1 MWNYFNPVEIIF
13 GENRFKEVHDALK
26 NKNYI
31 IITHPEEIFK
41 KYSDELKSSSNP
53 PLSIMTDVQPNPDYK
68 DILELQKKF
77 SSINESVDYI
87 LAIGG
92 GSVTDT
98 AKAIA
103 AFKDKQE
110 YLTDFVRNKKSPR
123 VENPIKI
130 IAIPTTSGTS
140 SELTCWA
147 TIWDKEKNNKL
158 SLAHKSLYA
167 EKAIIDPSI
176 MVDKPLGLT
185 ISTGLDALSHSMES
199 IWNINANPVS
209 ASHAIQ
215 ASKLVLENLPLL
227 AKDLRNVVL
236 RSNIALACVHAGLA
250 FSNTKTAIAH
260 NLSYPVTLN
269 YGIQHG
275 IACSFTLPMITK
287 SMVGIDSVAEE
298 RLKLIFNDNLENA
311 ANHLSE
317 FMRSLEVP
325 LNLNEI
331 KVPVQEWNNIV
342 DDAFLGERGKN
353 FIGNKEALSLLLNQW
368 YFISNEKKFQV
379 L

>member
-1 MWNYFNPVEIIF
+1 MWNYYNPVEIIF
-13 GENRFKEVHDALK
+13 GKNRFQEVHNALK
-26 NKNYI
+26 DKSYI

-41 KYSDELKSSSNP
+41 KYSDELNTSSNP
-53 PLSIMTDVQPNPDYK
+53 PLTIMTEVQPNPDYK

-77 SSINESVDYI
+77 SSIKKNVDYI

-103 AFKDKQE
+103 AFKENQE
-110 YLTDFVRNKKSPR
+110 YLTDFVRNKKSPK

-130 IAIPTTSGTS
+130 IAVPTTSGTS

-158 SLAHKSLYA
+158 SLAHKTLYA

-227 AKDLRNVVL
+227 SKDLTNVEL
-236 RSNIALACVHAGLA
+236 RSNIARACVHAGLA
-250 FSNTKTAIAH
+250 FSNTKTAISH
-260 NLSYPVTLN
+260 NLSYPITLN
-269 YGIQHG
+269 YGVQHG
-275 IACSFTLPMITK
+275 IACSFTLPIVTRSMIG
-287 SMVGIDSVAEE
+287 VDPVAEE
-298 RLKLIFNDNLENA
+298 RLQSIFNSNLEVGSSK
-311 ANHLSE
+311 LSD
-317 FMRSLEVP
+317 FMRSLNVP

-331 KVPVQEWNNIV
+331 KVPVQEWHNIV

-353 FIGNKEALSLLLNQW
+353 FIGNKESFTKSAQLMGL
-368 YFISNEKKFQV
+368 Y
-379 L
+379 

>member
-31 IITHPEEIFK
+31 IITHPEDIFR
-41 KYSDELKSSSNP
+41 KYSDELNSSSNP

-68 DILELQKKF
+68 DILELQSKF
-77 SSINESVDYI
+77 SLLNKNIDYI

-110 YLTDFVRNKKSPR
+110 YLTDFVRNKKDPK

-130 IAIPTTSGTS
+130 IAVPTTSGTS

-176 MVDKPLGLT
+176 MADKPLGLT

-199 IWNINANPVS
+199 IWNINANPIS

-215 ASKLVLENLPLL
+215 ASKLVLENLPLV
-227 AKDLRNVVL
+227 AKDLKNIEL

-260 NLSYPVTLN
+260 NLSYPITLN

-275 IACSFTLPMITK
+275 IACSFTLPIITR
-287 SMVGIDSVAEE
+287 SMMGIDGVAED
-298 RLKLIFNDNLENA
+298 RLKLIFNDNLESA
-311 ANHLSE
+311 SEKLAE
-317 FMRSLEVP
+317 FMRLLEVP

-331 KVPVQEWNNIV
+331 KVPVQDWNNIV
-342 DDAFLGERGKN
+342 DDAFLEDRVKTLLVA
-353 FIGNKEALSLLLNQW
+353 KKSLHLHLN
-368 YFISNEKKFQV
+368 
-379 L
+379 

>member
-1 MWNYFNPVEIIF
+1 MS
-13 GENRFKEVHDALK
+13 L
-26 NKNYI
+26 
-31 IITHPEEIFK
+31 
-41 KYSDELKSSSNP
+41 
-53 PLSIMTDVQPNPDYK
+53 
-68 DILELQKKF
+68 
-77 SSINESVDYI
+77 
-87 LAIGG
+87 
-92 GSVTDT
+92 
-98 AKAIA
+98 
-103 AFKDKQE
+103 
-110 YLTDFVRNKKSPR
+110 R
-123 VENPIKI
+123 VGPQY
-130 IAIPTTSGTS
+130 G
-140 SELTCWA
+140 
-147 TIWDKEKNNKL
+147 DKEKNNKL

-199 IWNINANPVS
+199 IWNINANPIS

-227 AKDLRNVVL
+227 TKDLRNVEL

-298 RLKLIFNDNLENA
+298 RLKLIFNDNLKNA
-311 ANHLSE
+311 ADSLSE

-353 FIGNKEALSLLLNQW
+353 FIGNKEA
-368 YFISNEKKFQV
+368 FISSAKSMG
-379 L
+379 LY

>member
-1 MWNYFNPVEIIF
+1 MWNYYNPVQIIF
-13 GENRFKEVHDALK
+13 GEKSFQEVHNALK
-26 NKNYI
+26 DKNYI

-41 KYSDELKSSSNP
+41 KYSDELSLSANP
-53 PLSIMTDVQPNPDYK
+53 PLAIMTDVQPNPDYK
-68 DILELQKKF
+68 NILELQKKF
-77 SSINESVDYI
+77 SSLNKTVDFI

-110 YLTDFVRNKKSPR
+110 YLTDFVRNKKSPK

-130 IAIPTTSGTS
+130 IAVPTTSGTS

-158 SLAHKSLYA
+158 SLAHKTLYV

-199 IWNINANPVS
+199 IWNVNANPVS
-209 ASHAIQ
+209 ASHAIL
-215 ASKLVLENLPLL
+215 ASKLILENLPLL
-227 AKDLRNVVL
+227 SKDLKNIEL
-236 RSNIALACVHAGLA
+236 RTKIARACVHSGLA

-260 NLSYPVTLN
+260 NLSYPITLN

-275 IACSFTLPMITK
+275 IACSFTLPIITK
-287 SMVGIDSVAEE
+287 SMIGIDKIAEE
-298 RLKLIFNDNLENA
+298 RLKLIFDDNLKNGSTKL
-311 ANHLSE
+311 NE
-317 FMRSLEVP
+317 FMRFLEVP
-325 LNLNEI
+325 LNLNEL

-353 FIGNKEALSLLLNQW
+353 FIGNKET
-368 YFISNEKKFQV
+368 FISSAKSMG
-379 L
+379 LY

>member
-68 DILELQKKF
+68 DILELQNKF

-103 AFKDKQE
+103 AFKDKQK

-130 IAIPTTSGTS
+130 IAVPTTSGTS

-167 EKAIIDPSI
+167 EKTIIDPSI

-227 AKDLRNVVL
+227 TKDLRNVVL

-353 FIGNKEALSLLLNQW
+353 FIGNKEA
-368 YFISNEKKFQV
+368 FISSAKSMG
-379 L
+379 LY

>member
-13 GENRFKEVHDALK
+13 GEHRFKEVHNTLK

-41 KYSDELKSSSNP
+41 KYSDELNSSFNP
-53 PLSIMTDVQPNPDYK
+53 PLSIMADVQPNPDYK
-68 DILELQKKF
+68 DILELQNKF
-77 SSINESVDYI
+77 SLISETVDYI

-92 GSVTDT
+92 GSVIDT

-130 IAIPTTSGTS
+130 IAVPTTSGTS

-227 AKDLRNVVL
+227 SKDLRNIEL
-236 RSNIALACVHAGLA
+236 RSNIARACVHAGLA

-275 IACSFTLPMITK
+275 IACSFTLPMIIK

-298 RLKLIFNDNLENA
+298 RLKSIFNDNLENA
-311 ANHLSE
+311 AESLSE

-331 KVPVQEWNNIV
+331 KVSVQEWNNIV

-353 FIGNKEALSLLLNQW
+353 FIGNKEA
-368 YFISNEKKFQV
+368 FISSAKSMG
-379 L
+379 LY

>member
-110 YLTDFVRNKKSPR
+110 YLTDFVRNKKNPR

-147 TIWDKEKNNKL
+147 TIWDKEKNKCFAGFTVSGNNVGVD
-158 SLAHKSLYA
+158 
-167 EKAIIDPSI
+167 ESI
-176 MVDKPLGLT
+176 T
-185 ISTGLDALSHSMES
+185 ISG
-199 IWNINANPVS
+199 
-209 ASHAIQ
+209 
-215 ASKLVLENLPLL
+215 
-227 AKDLRNVVL
+227 
-236 RSNIALACVHAGLA
+236 
-250 FSNTKTAIAH
+250 
-260 NLSYPVTLN
+260 
-269 YGIQHG
+269 
-275 IACSFTLPMITK
+275 
-287 SMVGIDSVAEE
+287 
-298 RLKLIFNDNLENA
+298 
-311 ANHLSE
+311 
-317 FMRSLEVP
+317 
-325 LNLNEI
+325 
-331 KVPVQEWNNIV
+331 
-342 DDAFLGERGKN
+342 
-353 FIGNKEALSLLLNQW
+353 EALSFLSTGIDTRV
-368 YFISNEKKFQV
+368 YFIKNF
-379 L
+379 

>member
-1 MWNYFNPVEIIF
+1 MWSYYNPVEILF
-13 GENRFKEVHDALK
+13 GKNKFQEIHNVLK
-26 NKNYI
+26 NKSYI

-41 KYSDELKSSSNP
+41 KYSEELNSSSNP
-53 PLSIMTDVQPNPDYK
+53 PLSIMTNIQPNPDYK
-68 DILELQKKF
+68 HILQLQKKF
-77 SSINESVDYI
+77 SSISKTVDYI

-103 AFKDKQE
+103 AFKENQD
-110 YLTDFVRNKKSPR
+110 YLTDFVRNKKNPQ

-158 SLAHKSLYA
+158 SLAHKELYV
-167 EKAIIDPSI
+167 EKAIIDPTI
-176 MVDKPLGLT
+176 MINKPLGLT

-199 IWNINANPVS
+199 IWNINANPIS
-209 ASHAIQ
+209 ALHAIQ
-215 ASKLVLENLPLL
+215 ASKLILKNLPLL
-227 AKDLRNVVL
+227 TKDLKNINL
-236 RSNIALACVHAGLA
+236 RSNIARACVHAGLA

-260 NLSYPVTLN
+260 NLSYPITLN

-275 IACSFTLPMITK
+275 IACSFTLPIVTRSMI
-287 SMVGIDSVAEE
+287 GINKIAEE
-298 RLKLIFNDNLENA
+298 RLQLIFNDNLKNA
-311 ANHLSE
+311 SIKLAE
-317 FMRSLEVP
+317 FMRSLKVP

-342 DDAFLGERGKN
+342 NDAFLGERGKN
-353 FIGNKEALSLLLNQW
+353 FIGNKEA
-368 YFISNEKKFQV
+368 FIASSK
-379 L
+379 LMGLY

>member
-1 MWNYFNPVEIIF
+1 MWNYSNPVEIIF
-13 GENRFKEVHDALK
+13 GEKKFQEVHSVLK
-26 NKNYI
+26 DKSYI
-31 IITHPEEIFK
+31 IITHPEKIFK
-41 KYSDELKSSSNP
+41 KYSDTLSSSSNP
-53 PLSIMTDVQPNPDYK
+53 PIAVLTDVRPNPDYK
-68 DILELQKKF
+68 DILELQSKF
-77 SSINESVDYI
+77 SSIKKNVDYI

-103 AFKDKQE
+103 AFKENQN
-110 YLTDFVRNKKSPR
+110 YLSDFVRNNKSPT
-123 VENPIKI
+123 VKNPIKI
-130 IAIPTTSGTS
+130 IAVPTTSGTS

-158 SLAHKSLYA
+158 SLSHGLLYA

-185 ISTGLDALSHSMES
+185 ISTGLDALSHAMES
-199 IWNINANPVS
+199 IWNVNANPIS

-215 ASKLVLENLPLL
+215 ASKLVLKNLPLL
-227 AKDLRNVVL
+227 TKDLKNIQL
-236 RSNIALACVHAGLA
+236 RSNIARACVHAGLA

-275 IACSFTLPMITK
+275 IACSFTLPIITRSMIG
-287 SMVGIDSVAEE
+287 VNEQAEE
-298 RLKLIFNDNLENA
+298 RLRLIFNNNLDKASLE
-311 ANHLSE
+311 LSE
-317 FMRSLEVP
+317 FMRNLEVP

-353 FIGNKEALSLLLNQW
+353 FIGNKEA
-368 YFISNEKKFQV
+368 FISSAKTMG
-379 L
+379 LY

>member
-1 MWNYFNPVEIIF
+1 MWSYYNPVEIIF
-13 GENRFKEVHDALK
+13 GENKFKEVHSALK
-26 NKNYI
+26 NKSYI

-41 KYSDELKSSSNP
+41 KYSDELSSSSNP

-77 SSINESVDYI
+77 SHIKENVEYI

-110 YLTDFVRNKKSPR
+110 YLTDFVRNKKSPQ

-130 IAIPTTSGTS
+130 IAVPTTSGTS

-158 SLAHKSLYA
+158 SLAHKTLYA
-167 EKAIIDPSI
+167 EKTIIDPSI
-176 MVDKPLGLT
+176 MIDKPLGLT

-199 IWNINANPVS
+199 IWNVNANPVS

-215 ASKLVLENLPLL
+215 ASKLVLDNLPLL
-227 AKDLRNVVL
+227 AKDLNNIEL

-260 NLSYPVTLN
+260 NLSYPITLN

-275 IACSFTLPMITK
+275 IACSFTLPIITRSMI
-287 SMVGIDSVAEE
+287 GIDQVAEE
-298 RLKLIFNDNLENA
+298 RLQLIFNNNLEA
-311 ANHLSE
+311 GSSKLSE
-317 FMRSLEVP
+317 IMRSLNVP

-353 FIGNKEALSLLLNQW
+353 FIGNKESFTKSAQQMGL
-368 YFISNEKKFQV
+368 Y
-379 L
+379 

>member
-199 IWNINANPVS
+199 IWNINANPIS

-227 AKDLRNVVL
+227 ARDLRNVEL

-298 RLKLIFNDNLENA
+298 RLKLIFNNNLENA
-311 ANHLSE
+311 ADHLSE

-353 FIGNKEALSLLLNQW
+353 FIGNKEA
-368 YFISNEKKFQV
+368 FISSAKSMG
-379 L
+379 LY

>member
-31 IITHPEEIFK
+31 IITHPEDIFR
-41 KYSDELKSSSNP
+41 KYSDELNSSSNP

-68 DILELQKKF
+68 DILELQSKF
-77 SSINESVDYI
+77 SLLNKNIDYI

-110 YLTDFVRNKKSPR
+110 YLTDFVRNKKDPK

-130 IAIPTTSGTS
+130 IAVPTTSGTS

-158 SLAHKSLYA
+158 SLSHKSLYA

-176 MVDKPLGLT
+176 MADKPLGLT

-199 IWNINANPVS
+199 IWNINANPIS

-215 ASKLVLENLPLL
+215 ASKLVLENLPLV
-227 AKDLRNVVL
+227 AKDLKNVEL

-260 NLSYPVTLN
+260 NLSYPITLN

-275 IACSFTLPMITK
+275 IACSFTLPIITR
-287 SMVGIDSVAEE
+287 SMMGIDGVAED
-298 RLKLIFNDNLENA
+298 RLKLIFNDNLESA
-311 ANHLSE
+311 SEKLAE
-317 FMRSLEVP
+317 FMRLLEVP

-331 KVPVQEWNNIV
+331 KVAVQDWNNIV

-353 FIGNKEALSLLLNQW
+353 FIGNKEAFTSSSKLMGL
-368 YFISNEKKFQV
+368 Y
-379 L
+379 

>member
-1 MWNYFNPVEIIF
+1 MWSYYNPVEIIF
-13 GENRFKEVHDALK
+13 GENKFKEVHSALK
-26 NKNYI
+26 NKSYI

-41 KYSDELKSSSNP
+41 KYSDELSSSSNP

-68 DILELQKKF
+68 DILELQNKF
-77 SSINESVDYI
+77 ASINKTVDYI

-103 AFKDKQE
+103 AFRDKQE
-110 YLTDFVRNKKSPR
+110 YLTDFVRNKKNPK

-130 IAIPTTSGTS
+130 IAVPTTSGTS

-158 SLAHKSLYA
+158 SLAHKTLYA

-176 MVDKPLGLT
+176 MIDKPLGLT
-185 ISTGLDALSHSMES
+185 ISAGLHVLSHSMES
-199 IWNINANPVS
+199 IWNVKANPVS
-209 ASHAIQ
+209 AAHAIQ
-215 ASKLVLENLPLL
+215 ASKLVLEYLPLL
-227 AKDLRNVVL
+227 AKDLKNIEL
-236 RSNIALACVHAGLA
+236 RANIARACVHAGLA

-260 NLSYPVTLN
+260 NLSYPITLN

-275 IACSFTLPMITK
+275 IACSFTLPIVTRSMI
-287 SMVGIDSVAEE
+287 GIDKIAEE
-298 RLKLIFNDNLENA
+298 RLKLIFDDNLENSSLK
-311 ANHLSE
+311 LSE

-353 FIGNKEALSLLLNQW
+353 FIGNKDA
-368 YFISNEKKFQV
+368 FISSAKLMGLF
-379 L
+379 

>member
-1 MWNYFNPVEIIF
+1 NQFKVMWNYFNPVEIIF
-13 GENRFKEVHDALK
+13 GENRFTEVHDALK

-31 IITHPEEIFK
+31 IITHPEDIFK

-68 DILELQKKF
+68 DILELQNKF

-110 YLTDFVRNKKSPR
+110 YLTDFVRNKKNPR

-199 IWNINANPVS
+199 IWNINANPIS

-227 AKDLRNVVL
+227 TKDLRNVEL

-298 RLKLIFNDNLENA
+298 RLKLIFNNNLENA
-311 ANHLSE
+311 ADQLSE

-353 FIGNKEALSLLLNQW
+353 FIGNKEA
-368 YFISNEKKFQV
+368 FISSAKSMG
-379 L
+379 LY

>member
-1 MWNYFNPVEIIF
+1 MWNYYNPVEIIF
-13 GENRFKEVHDALK
+13 GKNRFQEVHNALK
-26 NKNYI
+26 DKSYI

-41 KYSDELKSSSNP
+41 KYSDELNTSSNP
-53 PLSIMTDVQPNPDYK
+53 PLTIMTEVQPNPDYK

-77 SSINESVDYI
+77 ASIKENVDYI

-103 AFKDKQE
+103 SFKDNQE
-110 YLTDFVRNKKSPR
+110 YLTDFVRNKKSPK
-123 VENPIKI
+123 VKNPIKI
-130 IAIPTTSGTS
+130 IAVPTTSGTS

-158 SLAHKSLYA
+158 SLAHKTLYA

-227 AKDLRNVVL
+227 SKDLTNVEL
-236 RSNIALACVHAGLA
+236 RSNIARACVHAGLA

-260 NLSYPVTLN
+260 NLSYPITLN

-275 IACSFTLPMITK
+275 IACSFTLPIVTRSMIG
-287 SMVGIDSVAEE
+287 MNQIAEE
-298 RLKLIFNDNLENA
+298 RLQLIFNDNLENA
-311 ANHLSE
+311 SIKLSE

-353 FIGNKEALSLLLNQW
+353 FIGNKEA
-368 YFISNEKKFQV
+368 FISSAKSMG
-379 L
+379 LY

>member
-31 IITHPEEIFK
+31 IITHPEDIFR
-41 KYSDELKSSSNP
+41 KYSDELNSSSNP

-68 DILELQKKF
+68 DILELQSKF
-77 SSINESVDYI
+77 SLLNKNIDYI

-110 YLTDFVRNKKSPR
+110 YLTDFVRNKKDPK

-130 IAIPTTSGTS
+130 IAVPTTSGTS

-176 MVDKPLGLT
+176 MADKPLGLT

-199 IWNINANPVS
+199 IWNINANPIS

-215 ASKLVLENLPLL
+215 ASKLVLENLPLV
-227 AKDLRNVVL
+227 AKDLKNIEL

-260 NLSYPVTLN
+260 NLSYPITLN

-275 IACSFTLPMITK
+275 IACSFTLPIITR
-287 SMVGIDSVAEE
+287 SMMGIDGVAED
-298 RLKLIFNDNLENA
+298 RLKLIFNDNLESA
-311 ANHLSE
+311 SEKLAE
-317 FMRSLEVP
+317 FMRLLEVP

-331 KVPVQEWNNIV
+331 KVPVQDWNNIV
-342 DDAFLGERGKN
+342 DDVF
-353 FIGNKEALSLLLNQW
+353 
-368 YFISNEKKFQV
+368 
-379 L
+379 

>member
-68 DILELQKKF
+68 DILELQNKF

-110 YLTDFVRNKKSPR
+110 YLTDFVRNKKNPR

-227 AKDLRNVVL
+227 SKDLKNVEL
-236 RSNIALACVHAGLA
+236 RSKIALACVHAGLA

-311 ANHLSE
+311 ADRLSE

-353 FIGNKEALSLLLNQW
+353 FIGNKEA
-368 YFISNEKKFQV
+368 FISSAKSMG
-379 L
+379 LY

>member
-1 MWNYFNPVEIIF
+1 MWSYYNPVEIIF
-13 GENRFKEVHDALK
+13 GENKFKEVHSALK
-26 NKNYI
+26 NKSYI

-41 KYSDELKSSSNP
+41 KYSDELSSSSNP

-68 DILELQKKF
+68 DILELQNKF
-77 SSINESVDYI
+77 ASINKTVDYI

-103 AFKDKQE
+103 AFRDKQE
-110 YLTDFVRNKKSPR
+110 YLTDFVRNKKNPK
-123 VENPIKI
+123 VENSIKI
-130 IAIPTTSGTS
+130 IAVPTTSGTS

-158 SLAHKSLYA
+158 SLAHKTLYA

-176 MVDKPLGLT
+176 MIDKPLGLT

-199 IWNINANPVS
+199 IWNVNANPVS
-209 ASHAIQ
+209 AAHAIQ

-227 AKDLRNVVL
+227 SKDLKNIKL
-236 RSNIALACVHAGLA
+236 RSNIAQACVHAGLA

-260 NLSYPVTLN
+260 NLSYPITLK

-275 IACSFTLPMITK
+275 IACSFTLPIVTRSMIGVDK
-287 SMVGIDSVAEE
+287 IAEE
-298 RLKLIFNDNLENA
+298 RLQLIFDDNLENSSLK
-311 ANHLSE
+311 LSE

-331 KVPVQEWNNIV
+331 NVPIQEWNNIV

-353 FIGNKEALSLLLNQW
+353 FIGNKDA
-368 YFISNEKKFQV
+368 FISSAKLMGLF
-379 L
+379 

>member
-31 IITHPEEIFK
+31 IITHPEDIFR
-41 KYSDELKSSSNP
+41 KYSDELNSSSNP

-68 DILELQKKF
+68 DILELQSKF
-77 SSINESVDYI
+77 SLLNKNIDYI

-110 YLTDFVRNKKSPR
+110 YLTDFVRNKKDPK

-130 IAIPTTSGTS
+130 IAVPTTSGTS

-176 MVDKPLGLT
+176 MADKPLGLT

-199 IWNINANPVS
+199 IWNINANPIS

-215 ASKLVLENLPLL
+215 ASKLVLENLPLV
-227 AKDLRNVVL
+227 AKDLKNIEL

-260 NLSYPVTLN
+260 NLSYPITLN

-275 IACSFTLPMITK
+275 IACSFTLPIITR
-287 SMVGIDSVAEE
+287 SMMGIDGVAED
-298 RLKLIFNDNLENA
+298 RLKLIFNDNLESA
-311 ANHLSE
+311 SEKLAE
-317 FMRSLEVP
+317 FMRLLEVP

-331 KVPVQEWNNIV
+331 KVPVQDWNNIV
-342 DDAFLGERGKN
+342 DDAFLEDRVKTLLV
-353 FIGNKEALSLLLNQW
+353 IKKSLHLHLN
-368 YFISNEKKFQV
+368 
-379 L
+379 

>member
-167 EKAIIDPSI
+167 EKTIIDPSI

-185 ISTGLDALSHSMES
+185 ISTGLD
-199 IWNINANPVS
+199 
-209 ASHAIQ
+209 
-215 ASKLVLENLPLL
+215 
-227 AKDLRNVVL
+227 
-236 RSNIALACVHAGLA
+236 
-250 FSNTKTAIAH
+250 
-260 NLSYPVTLN
+260 
-269 YGIQHG
+269 
-275 IACSFTLPMITK
+275 
-287 SMVGIDSVAEE
+287 
-298 RLKLIFNDNLENA
+298 
-311 ANHLSE
+311 
-317 FMRSLEVP
+317 
-325 LNLNEI
+325 
-331 KVPVQEWNNIV
+331 
-342 DDAFLGERGKN
+342 
-353 FIGNKEALSLLLNQW
+353 LSL
-368 YFISNEKKFQV
+368 IHI
-379 L
+379 

>member
-13 GENRFKEVHDALK
+13 GVNSFEKIHSILK
-26 NKNYI
+26 NKKYI

-41 KYSDELKSSSNP
+41 KYSDELNSSSNP
-53 PLSIMTDVQPNPDYK
+53 PLAIMTDVQPNPDYK
-68 DILELQKKF
+68 DILKLQIKF
-77 SSINESVDYI
+77 KSIVENVEYI

-103 AFKDKQE
+103 AFRDKQE
-110 YLTDFVRNKKSPR
+110 YLTDFVRNNKSPR
-123 VENPIKI
+123 VENPTKI

-158 SLAHKSLYA
+158 SLAHKSLYP
-167 EKAIIDPSI
+167 EKTIIDPSI
-176 MVDKPLGLT
+176 MINKPLNLT

-199 IWNINANPVS
+199 IWNVNANPVS
-209 ASHAIQ
+209 AAHAIQ
-215 ASKLVLENLPLL
+215 ASKLVLENLPLVV
-227 AKDLRNVVL
+227 KDLKNIEL
-236 RSNIALACVHAGLA
+236 RTNIAQACVHAGLA

-260 NLSYPVTLN
+260 NLSYPITLK

-275 IACSFTLPMITK
+275 IACSFTLPIITRSMI
-287 SMVGIDSVAEE
+287 GINKVAER
-298 RLKLIFNDNLENA
+298 RLELIFNNDLEESSTQ
-311 ANHLSE
+311 LSN
-317 FMRSLEVP
+317 FMRELEVP

-331 KVPVQEWNNIV
+331 KVPIQDWNNIV
-342 DDAFLGERGKN
+342 NDAFLGERGKN
-353 FIGNKEALSLLLNQW
+353 FIGNKDA
-368 YFISNEKKFQV
+368 FISSAKLMGF